1 MALDSNMSLINS
13 LIKLKK
19 HGITF
24 LISFYLMGFTL
35 KQRVICALKTVRN
48 SF

>member
-1 MALDSNMSLINS
+1 MSLINS
-13 LIKLKK
+13 LTKLKK

-35 KQRVICALKTVRN
+35 RQRVIYVLKIVRN